1 MALIVELLGAQGEV
15 RFRCALGDDPLTIG
29 RGLDNDVV
37 LDDPYADVR
46 HARVV
51 RGEDGAPVLEDLGS
65 VNALAGPDGA
75 RASRI
80 VLGRDVEV
88 RVGRTRLRFRDA
100 DAPLPPALPDQ
111 PAERLRI
118 PIWLTRPWGQLAVC
132 AGAAL
137 LAAWDA
143 WADSYRG
150 SGASAGFQAA
160 LGVAVLLFAW
170 AGIWAAV
177 GRVAVHRARFLAH
190 VALVSGIVIVVA
202 VEGRFGGWVTFL
214 FPDTLLWSPISTLA
228 GVALLA
234 ALLAG
239 HLQLASRVSRRRRWV
254 TGLAVG
260 GGVMLLVWIAALPK
274 QKEFSDVPSFPATL
288 KALPGSLVPTHD
300 LQSLR
305 DVGTSLRR
313 KVDAL
318 RAKHELVRDRADDDT
333 P

>member
-1 MALIVELLGAQGEV
+1 MALIVELLDPQGEV
-15 RFRCALGDDPLTIG
+15 RLRRVLGDGPLTIG
-29 RGLDNDVV
+29 RGLGNDIV

-46 HARVV
+46 HAHVV

-65 VNALAGPDGA
+65 VNALSGPDG
-75 RASRI
+75 RRVSRI
-80 VLGRDVEV
+80 ALGRDIEV
-88 RVGRTRLRFRDA
+88 RVGRTRLRFRDP

-111 PAERLRI
+111 PAGRLRV
-118 PIWLTRPWGQLAVC
+118 PVWLTQPWGQIAICAV
-132 AGAAL
+132 AVM

-143 WADSYRG
+143 WSDSYRG

-160 LGVAVLLFAW
+160 LGVGVLLFLW
-170 AGIWAAV
+170 AGIWAVV

-190 VALVSGIVIVVA
+190 VAIVSGIVIVLA
-202 VEGRFGGWVTFL
+202 VEGWVAGWVAFL
-214 FPDTLLWSPISTLA
+214 FPDNPVSPPIGTVI

-239 HLQLASRVSRRRRWV
+239 HLRLASRMAGRRRWV
-254 TGLAVG
+254 TGLAAG
-260 GGVMLLVWIAALPK
+260 GAVMLLVWVATLPK
-274 QKEFSDVPSFPATL
+274 RKEFSDVPSFDATL
-288 KALPGSLVPTHD
+288 KAMPASVLPTHD

-305 DVGTSLRR
+305 DVGVSLRR

-318 RAKHELVRDRADDDT
+318 RETHEIVRDRSDGDM